1 MKPTIGR
8 IVHFVQEKPVS
19 YQPKDG
25 PRVFVHLPAII
36 TAVWGDTCVNLQ
48 VFTDGSNSEPG
59 PNANPPSTKWITSA
73 GLDANENPRP
83 YTWHWPERDCI

>member
-8 IVHFVQEKPVS
+8 IVHFVQQMPAQ
-19 YQPKDG
+19 YGD
-25 PRVFVHLPAII
+25 RLVHLPAIV

-59 PNANPPSTKWITSA
+59 PNSNPASAKWVTSVTY
-73 GLDANENPRP
+73 NEMGNPP
-83 YTWHWPERDCI
+83 YTWHWPERE